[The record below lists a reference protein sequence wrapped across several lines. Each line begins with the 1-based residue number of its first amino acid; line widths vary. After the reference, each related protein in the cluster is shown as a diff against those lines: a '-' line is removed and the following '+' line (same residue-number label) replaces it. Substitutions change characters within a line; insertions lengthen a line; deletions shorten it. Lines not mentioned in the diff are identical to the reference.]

1 MEEADDDLLHY
12 AEQLLAG
19 VLGAASARVATG
31 SIVREKRLRLDEVM
45 DVLDEAQQVIAY
57 SRELESRRR
66 ELQRTSRELR
76 AANDELREV
85 DRRKDEFVSTVS
97 HELQTPLAAIRA
109 NAELLRTHPTL
120 DARQRRAFL
129 DLILQEARRLSR
141 LVDQVLDLE
150 RLDADAAPADEP
162 VDLDSLVAA
171 AAEAVRPSMTENDV
185 HLHIGTRDTGQSA
198 GLGAFVCG
206 HRDRLLQ
213 VLLNVL
219 SNAAKYAT
227 RRATLSVRAGERFVD
242 VRISD
247 DGPGIHP
254 DDRSIIFD
262 RFRQGRARGPQPGS
276 GLGLAIARQIVRQHG
291 GAITVES
298 RRGEGAT
305 FQIRLPREGE
315 TGETET
321 GGENAS
327 PDRDGRGRPSPS
339 PESAASPSTRSS
351 SSAGPG
357 P

>member
-1 MEEADDDLLHY
+1 
-12 AEQLLAG
+12 
-19 VLGAASARVATG
+19 
-31 SIVREKRLRLDEVM
+31 
-45 DVLDEAQQVIAY
+45 
-57 SRELESRRR
+57 
-66 ELQRTSRELR
+66 
-76 AANDELREV
+76 
-85 DRRKDEFVSTVS
+85 
-97 HELQTPLAAIRA
+97 
-109 NAELLRTHPTL
+109 
-120 DARQRRAFL
+120 
-129 DLILQEARRLSR
+129 
-141 LVDQVLDLE
+141 
-150 RLDADAAPADEP
+150 
-162 VDLDSLVAA
+162 
-171 AAEAVRPSMTENDV
+171 
-185 HLHIGTRDTGQSA
+185 
-198 GLGAFVCG
+198 
-206 HRDRLLQ
+206 
-213 VLLNVL
+213 VL